1 MRYTFRMRLILRL
14 TFVTLVDAAFAI
26 AVAHAAPSPT
36 FSGPDQLDPPP
47 ADNGSSDRRPRPDV
61 EGTLGVAPAPEPP
74 AQASREAAARIYRR
88 YPNALSGKAGF
99 GIDTKEMANGSVP
112 TLAMGFDYAFDW
124 NEGRGFEVGADVLSN
139 NRGAVRLGRK
149 YRAGPGLVRP
159 FAKAGVGVD
168 LDPASALAGLITYK
182 GFQARGSVG
191 FEIASG
197 DKFSVRLEL
206 EAAASLRSQQAFGFV
221 GGSWEW

>member
-1 MRYTFRMRLILRL
+1 MRYTFRMRLSLRL
-14 TFVTLVDAAFAI
+14 TFVTLVDTVFAI

-36 FSGPDQLDPPP
+36 FTGPDQLDPPP
-47 ADNGSSDRRPRPDV
+47 AQDGSSDRKPRPDV

-74 AQASREAAARIYRR
+74 PQPSREAAARIYRR
-88 YPNALSGKAGF
+88 HPNALSGKAGL
-99 GIDTKEMANGSVP
+99 GIDTKEMADGSVP
-112 TLAMGFDYAFDW
+112 TLGVGFDYAFDW
-124 NEGRGFEVGADVLSN
+124 SEGQGFEAGADVLSN
-139 NRGAVRLGRK
+139 NRGAVRFGRK
-149 YRAGPGLVRP
+149 YRAGRGLVRP
-159 FAKAGVGVD
+159 FAKAGAGID

-191 FEIASG
+191 CEIASA
-197 DKFSVRLEL
+197 DQFSLRLEL